1 MIKPSYCLLEVC
13 SRSAL
18 FFKKKSVLVWLYRK
32 KKKKFNL
39 QFKFW
44 TDYSNLAPRLLLWK
58 AKNRSVSR
66 RSLRF
71 DSRSTGLFVN
81 SSAPQSAD
89 ESLKLFLQLTHFPFR
104 PGQSLTTHLSTF
116 THRCTPKHAAIRC
129 ANQQQQTTL
138 GHNNNKR
145 STYNTSNR
153 ADPRPLPLSLSLC
166 VFMIVSPP
174 SKKQKVVSNPRSRWR
189 KCPPVFVWARRT
201 TPCQTQRG
209 SAVHACKTLLIKEL
223 ALGEGCW
230 LLLFSHPL
238 IS

>member
-1 MIKPSYCLLEVC
+1 M
-13 SRSAL
+13 
-18 FFKKKSVLVWLYRK
+18 
-32 KKKKFNL
+32 
-39 QFKFW
+39 
-44 TDYSNLAPRLLLWK
+44 
-58 AKNRSVSR
+58 SR

-174 SKKQKVVSNPRSRWR
+174 SKNK
-189 KCPPVFVWARRT
+189 KCFQTRGAGGESVLLCLSEPGGRHHVKHRGGPLYTPV
-201 TPCQTQRG
+201 
-209 SAVHACKTLLIKEL
+209 KLY
-223 ALGEGCW
+223 
-230 LLLFSHPL
+230 
-238 IS
+238 